1 MLKRKGALYCVMER
15 ERERERENMER
26 KTEHMARLHA

>member
-15 ERERERENMER
+15 EREREREREYGKKNR
-26 KTEHMARLHA
+26 THG